1 MSWKPILHK
10 DPKTGFDFWK
20 YKKEKQ
26 AQIGYINLDL
36 DEIECKF
43 SYNDKFKES
52 INHQYG
58 IKSIIKDFF
67 LFVYKEKKFNS
78 IDDYDLFDPAQ
89 TDDQVKVYPDVL
101 IKDKIIAFP
110 RMPYLLKQYI
120 ENNGYDDPIGLYYSP
135 FYGKPTVHPGKG
147 RFYILKW
154 FSGKTN
160 DNFFLLDLEGSY
172 TDRYIKTFNEYKEL
186 KDYFPNHWLNFFL
199 LDRNYFGK
207 NYIMLEV
214 FFRTKNVIDNY
225 MKHIDQQIRD
235 MISLLDNY
243 ELKANFNLKKYG
255 YDSSK
260 FPNTTKVINIE
271 SSDPTSPAINEIA
284 LTALFYDKN
293 FKDKR
298 FSFNI
303 KNNLLI

>member
-1 MSWKPILHK
+1 MAWEPILTKHS
-10 DPKTGFDFWK
+10 KTAFDFWK

-43 SYNDKFKES
+43 SYTALSEN
-52 INHQYG
+52 NRPG
-58 IKSIIKDFF
+58 IKGIINDFF
-67 LFVYKEKKFNS
+67 LFVYKEKNFKS
-78 IDDYDLFDPAQ
+78 INNYNLFAPKSTDNQ
-89 TDDQVKVYPDVL
+89 TKKYPDIL

-135 FYGKPTVHPGKG
+135 VYGKPTVHPGKG

-160 DNFFLLDLEGSY
+160 DNFFLLDLNGTYSN
-172 TDRYIKTFNEYKEL
+172 RFIKTFNEHKEL
-186 KDYFPNHWLNFFL
+186 DDYFPDHLLNYFL
-199 LDRNYFGK
+199 LNRNFKGTDYL
-207 NYIMLEV
+207 MLEV
-214 FFRTKNVIDNY
+214 FFRSNNVVDNY
-225 MKHIDQQIRD
+225 MNEIDEQINR
-235 MISLLDNY
+235 MILLLNSY
-243 ELKANFNLKKYG
+243 KLEANFDLKEYG
-255 YDSSK
+255 YLPNK
-260 FPNTTKVINIE
+260 FPNTIDTINIE

-284 LTALFYDKN
+284 LTALFYNKN
-293 FKDKR
+293 FKDER

-303 KNNLLI
+303 KNDLVV